1 MAFKVNVM
9 KKQTEDKKDKN
20 QVIWEEFVFRNSI
33 KKNYSSDRNSIFN
46 DVKNK
51 YSITEEKLISYPKS
65 DIKNEPLEK
74 KSYFG
79 KSILSLISPKTD
91 IDIEKNKLKRIKNGK
106 ITIEGTLD
114 LHGFSLKE
122 AQNRLRLFVG
132 DSLRLKKNFLLVIT
146 GKGLNSKPNIH
157 GKTLTIKSEIKNWLS
172 DSFYD
177 GKVQY
182 ISKALDRHGGEGAYY
197 FFLKKSKNIF
207 P

>member
-1 MAFKVNVM
+1 M
-9 KKQTEDKKDKN
+9 KKQTEDKKDNN

-114 LHGFSLKE
+114 LHGFSLIDAENELKF
-122 AQNRLRLFVG
+122 FVG
-132 DSLRLKKNFLLVIT
+132 DSLRQNKNLLLIIT
-146 GKGLNSKPNIH
+146 GKGSNSRPNIY
-157 GKTLTIKSEIKNWLS
+157 GKTLTIKSEVKKWLS
-172 DSFYD
+172 DSFYSD
-177 GKVQY
+177 KVKY
-182 ISKALDRHGGEGAYY
+182 ISKALERHGGEGAYY
-197 FFLKKSKNIF
+197 FFLKKSKNILS
-207 P
+207 